1 MRSAVHQPLPV
12 PSLDLT
18 PARHAARSV
27 VMVTSPGSEP
37 TRAAVAVN
45 LASVCAEIGQR
56 VVIVTTD
63 DIEAHVDERELP
75 RILAP
80 LTDDER
86 DRRLTGPLRPDDVQD
101 RLEDTSVPGVSF
113 LALQHFVAHTS
124 QVVIRIPE
132 VLDALRDVVDVVIL
146 DVPSFLSVHHGQGLA
161 PLADL
166 VLIVGERR
174 LTTTDELR
182 RTSAVLRRLG
192 APVVGMA
199 LTTGT
204 GAPVRDDDEE
214 WDDDEDDDRP
224 RADRG
229 RRRARKRPNDEADD
243 DGAMNGHG
251 VSPADATTVTDAKPF
266 VADLVE
272 QTPLSLT
279 TPSEPRAVWDVPPR
293 PEA

>member
-63 DIEAHVDERELP
+63 GIDAHVDDRELP
-75 RILAP
+75 RILAS

-86 DRRLTGPLRPDDVQD
+86 DRRLTGPLKPEDVQD
-101 RLEDTSVPGVSF
+101 RLEETSVPGVSF
-113 LALQHFVAHTS
+113 LGLQHFVAHTS

-199 LTTGT
+199 LTTG
-204 GAPVRDDDEE
+204 ASVRDDDDEE
-214 WDDDEDDDRP
+214 WDDEDDDRP
-224 RADRG
+224 RSESR
-229 RRRARKRPNDEADD
+229 RRRARKRTNDEADD
-243 DGAMNGHG
+243 DGAMNGQA

-266 VADLVE
+266 VANLVD
-272 QTPLSLT
+272 QTPLSLA
-279 TPSEPRAVWDVPPR
+279 TPSEHRAVWDVPPR

>member
-45 LASVCAEIGQR
+45 LATVCAEIGQR

-63 DIEAHVDERELP
+63 GIDAHVDGLEPSRSA
-75 RILAP
+75 AP

-86 DRRLTGPLRPDDVQD
+86 DRRLTGPLRPDDVRD
-101 RLEDTSVPGVSF
+101 LLEDTSVPGVSF

-124 QVVIRIPE
+124 QVVIRVPE

-199 LTTGT
+199 LTDASYGRRRRR
-204 GAPVRDDDEE
+204 GGRG
-214 WDDDEDDDRP
+214 
-224 RADRG
+224 RG
-229 RRRARKRPNDEADD
+229 RRPRRQAGPGRWRAHKRSKDEADD
-243 DGAMNGHG
+243 DGAMTVVGCRRPTPQR
-251 VSPADATTVTDAKPF
+251 SPMRRRSPRT
-266 VADLVE
+266 LVD
-272 QTPLSLT
+272 QAPMRLAV
-279 TPSEPRAVWDVPPR
+279 PSEHRAIWDVPPR

>member
-1 MRSAVHQPLPV
+1 MSAVHQSLPV

-45 LASVCAEIGQR
+45 LATVCAEIGQR

-63 DIEAHVDERELP
+63 GIGALVDGLEPP
-75 RILAP
+75 RSAGL

-86 DRRLTGPLRPDDVQD
+86 DRRLNGPLRTDDIQD
-101 RLEDTSVPGVSF
+101 LLEDTAVPGVSF
-113 LALQHFVAHTS
+113 LALQHFVVHPT
-124 QVVIRIPE
+124 QVVIRVPE

-146 DVPSFLSVHHGQGLA
+146 EVPSFLTVHHGQGLA

-166 VLIVGERR
+166 VLVVGERG

-182 RTSAVLRRLG
+182 RTSAVLKRLG

-199 LTTGT
+199 LTN
-204 GAPVRDDDEE
+204 AAVRDDDD
-214 WDDDEDDDRP
+214 WEDDDDDDR
-224 RADRG
+224 RQADRG
-229 RRRARKRPNDEADD
+229 RWRAHKRPKNDADD
-243 DGAMNGHG
+243 DGAMGGGG
-251 VSPADATTVTDAKPF
+251 VSPADATTVADAKPF
-266 VADLVE
+266 AATLVDQVPMSVAM
-272 QTPLSLT
+272 
-279 TPSEPRAVWDVPPR
+279 PSEHQAIWDVPPR
-293 PEA
+293 PEG